1 MPLWDSRLVK
11 TKPVLLSTVLLSGLM
26 GLFGAVVARAQT
38 NADGSYSVP
47 IYVTNSANFSP
58 SHYTIYA
65 AIGGGPLL
73 PYLFDTGAPNF
84 FSFYDTN
91 GAATA
96 TNGSFTFS
104 TGLTYYYEGINST
117 VSLGS
122 NNATLVTSDPL
133 NLAQVRYTQNDVF
146 NNTPINQVTNAA
158 SPQADGTYGDFG
170 AGFYG
175 SSLLA
180 TVLTQIPLSNS
191 LTLGYTLNLTAA
203 QIASS
208 GQGSL
213 TLGVSASLLASYATN
228 PNVIKLALSPTGT
241 TIPTAGGGSVAG
253 YNKAQVSNVAVS
265 LTASNGIST
274 STNMPFVLDTGGG
287 PNAVL
292 YATNLDAFNN
302 ATNLTV
308 ATTNDPSQTLY
319 SVTGD
324 TTPWGGSV
332 DVLTNLAGG
341 VRLNSGGY
349 FFESN
354 IVTFDLSSGTLY
366 ILPVQAVP
374 EPSTWVLLLGGG
386 VLLLGFGFFQKRGN
400 GRRVLILLLSAG
412 ALIPSLHAQSDNPL
426 TGYAGYTNSYFL
438 NYAND
443 PGFGT
448 ANPDDPRVSLG
459 LGGLN
464 LTVNLDTGSRG
475 LYFSTDTLGTNLPTN
490 ASSFDGQI
498 YLNSSARIFEGLWT
512 TTDVSF
518 AVTDQ
523 SGNATTALASI
534 PVLDVTT
541 LACSTNPQPGQV
553 GGASTTFVLKADG
566 PLLVMNPDG
575 STFITNCVGS
585 VTLTGGQSVS
595 YTAGSNMS
603 YLAPVANF
611 GVGFDRT
618 GQGTTPNT
626 NNINQSYNAFLNLS
640 AMTNGSMVAGYI
652 LKTNGIQLGLTA
664 STTNFAYTQLLPTG
678 LTNTASLHTVTD
690 WQAPMGSIVQN
701 GQTNG
706 PGQVVV
712 DIGIGHA
719 IMTLPGQTNGYL
731 TNPALGIDL
740 LNSGGAVGYNIT
752 TNPAN
757 LLNPQFQGNPGNVSL
772 FPPLGGN
779 FSENQPPQSDTFF
792 NTGRN
797 VLNAFN
803 FLYDGQNGY
812 VGLTTNGLVDTNAD
826 LSFTAAYYPA
836 PVPEPSTWG
845 LLLGGGILLLGYGVF
860 QRGRPSQKGL
870 ATPSR

>member
-1 MPLWDSRLVK
+1 MKAPCLAIFSTLLLVF
-11 TKPVLLSTVLLSGLM
+11 VG
-26 GLFGAVVARAQT
+26 VVSARAQT
-38 NADGSYSVP
+38 NLDGTVAVP
-47 IYVTNSANFSP
+47 IYVTNSANYSP

-84 FSFYDTN
+84 FSFYNTN
-91 GAATA
+91 GAATT

-104 TGLTYYYEGINST
+104 TGLTYYYEGITST

-146 NNTPINQVTNAA
+146 NNTPIHQVTNAA
-158 SPQADGTYGDFG
+158 GPQADGTYGDFG

-180 TVLTQIPLSNS
+180 TVLTQIPLSHS
-191 LTLGYTLNLTAA
+191 LTLGYTLNLTTK

-228 PNVIKLALSPTGT
+228 PNVIKMALSPTGS

-253 YNKAQVSNVAVS
+253 YNKAQVSNVIVS
-265 LTASNGIST
+265 LTASNGTST

-308 ATTNDPSQTLY
+308 ATTNIASQTLY
-319 SVTGD
+319 TVTD
-324 TTPWGGSV
+324 NTTPWGGSV

-366 ILPVQAVP
+366 IVPVQAVP
-374 EPSTWVLLLGGG
+374 EPSSWALLLGCG
-386 VLLLGFGFFQKRGN
+386 VLLLGLGMYSRGR
-400 GRRVLILLLSAG
+400 GAQRFLLFLAPL
-412 ALIPSLHAQSDNPL
+412 ATLASLHAQSDNPL
-426 TGYAGYTNSYFL
+426 TGYTGYTNSYFL

-443 PGFGT
+443 PNFGT
-448 ANPDDPRVSLG
+448 ANPDDPRVNFSI
-459 LGGLN
+459 GGGDF
-464 LTVNLDTGSRG
+464 TVNLDTGSRG
-475 LYFSTDTLGTNLPTN
+475 LYLSTDLLGNHLQTN
-490 ASSFDGQI
+490 ADSFSGQV
-498 YLNSSARIFEGLWT
+498 YLNSSARIFEGIWT
-512 TTDVSF
+512 TTQVDFS
-518 AVTDQ
+518 VTDQ
-523 SGNATTALASI
+523 NGQATTATATI

-553 GGASTTFVLKADG
+553 GIASTTFSLKADG
-566 PLLVMNPDG
+566 PIVVMNADG
-575 STFITNCVGS
+575 STFITNATGS
-585 VTLTGGQSVS
+585 VTLFAGQSVS
-595 YTAGSNMS
+595 YTAGSNAS
-603 YLAPVANF
+603 YLAPVSNF

-640 AMTNGSMVAGYI
+640 TMTNGSMVAGYI

-678 LTNTASLHTVTD
+678 LTNDASLHTVPD
-690 WQAPMGSIVQN
+690 WQAPTGTLVEG
-701 GQTNG
+701 GQTNAT
-706 PGQVVV
+706 GQVVV

-731 TNPALGIDL
+731 TNPALGVDL

-772 FPPLGGN
+772 FPPLDGN
-779 FSENQPPQSDTFF
+779 FSENQSPTSDYFF

-797 VLNAFN
+797 VLNAFD
-803 FLYDGQNGY
+803 FLYDGQNGF
-812 VGLTTNGLVDTNAD
+812 VGLTTNGLVATNAD
-826 LSFTAAYYPA
+826 LSFTAAFYPN
-836 PVPEPSTWG
+836 PVPEPSEVW
-845 LLLGGGILLLGYGVF
+845 LFVLGGVVLFGYGVF
-860 QRGRPSQKGL
+860 HRGRPSQKGL
-870 ATPSR
+870 ATPAR

>member
-1 MPLWDSRLVK
+1 MK
-11 TKPVLLSTVLLSGLM
+11 TKHLVVVSAILLGLLGIM
-26 GLFGAVVARAQT
+26 PARAQT
-38 NADGSYSVP
+38 NQDGSVNVP
-47 IYVTNSANFSP
+47 IYVTNPVNYSP

-91 GAATA
+91 ASATA

-104 TGLTYYYEGINST
+104 TGLTYYYEGITNT

-133 NLAQVRYTQNDVF
+133 QTAQVRYTQADAF

-158 SPQADGTYGDFG
+158 APQADGTYGDFG

-175 SSLLA
+175 TSLLA
-180 TVLTQIPLSNS
+180 TVLTQIPLTNS
-191 LTLGYTLNLTAA
+191 LSLGYTLNVTSA
-203 QIASS
+203 QIAAS

-213 TLGVSASLLASYATN
+213 TLGISAALLASYATN
-228 PNVIKLALSPTGT
+228 PNVVVVQLSPTGSN
-241 TIPTAGGGSVAG
+241 IPTTNGGSIAG
-253 YNKAQVSNVAVS
+253 YNKAQVSNVVVT
-265 LTASNGIST
+265 LTSTNGST
-274 STNMPFVLDTGGG
+274 TTTNMPFVIDTGGG

-292 YATNLDAFNN
+292 YATNLPGFDN
-302 ATNLTV
+302 AAGLSVASTNG
-308 ATTNDPSQTLY
+308 QTL
-319 SVTGD
+319 SSITNGM
-324 TTPWGGSV
+324 TPWGGSV

-354 IVTFDLSSGTLY
+354 IVTFDLSSGLLY
-366 ILPVQAVP
+366 IVPTQAVP
-374 EPSTWVLLLGGG
+374 EPSTWALLLGGG
-386 VLLLGFGFFQKRGN
+386 VLLGIGMYRRGRGVWRLVLFLTPLVTLG
-400 GRRVLILLLSAG
+400 
-412 ALIPSLHAQSDNPL
+412 SLHAQSENPL

-438 NYAND
+438 NYANN

-448 ANPDDPRVSLG
+448 ANPNDPRVSLG

-464 LTVNLDTGSRG
+464 LTVPLDTGSRG

-490 ASSFDGQI
+490 ASSFAGQI

-512 TTDVSF
+512 TTPVSF
-518 AVTDQ
+518 DVTDQ
-523 SGNATTALASI
+523 NGNPTTAIANI

-541 LACSTNPQPGQV
+541 LSCSTNPQPGQTN
-553 GGASTTFVLKADG
+553 GASTTFSLATNG
-566 PLLVMNPDG
+566 PIVVMNPDG
-575 STFITNCVGS
+575 STFTTNCIGT
-585 VTLTGGQSVS
+585 VTLTGGQSIS
-595 YTAGSNMS
+595 YAANSN

-626 NNINQSYNAFLNLS
+626 NNINQSYNAFLNLA
-640 AMTNGSMVAGYI
+640 AMTNGSMVTGYI

-678 LTNTASLHTVTD
+678 LTNAASLHTPPD
-690 WQAPMGSIVQN
+690 WQAPTGTIVQN
-701 GQTNG
+701 GQTNATTNG

-757 LLNPQFQGNPGNVSL
+757 LLNPQPQGTSGNVSL
-772 FPPLGGN
+772 FPPHW
-779 FSENQPPQSDTFF
+779 S
-792 NTGRN
+792 GRWKRA
-797 VLNAFN
+797 LRTS
-803 FLYDGQNGY
+803 L
-812 VGLTTNGLVDTNAD
+812 
-826 LSFTAAYYPA
+826 
-836 PVPEPSTWG
+836 
-845 LLLGGGILLLGYGVF
+845 
-860 QRGRPSQKGL
+860 RRP
-870 ATPSR
+870 